1 MQTAQELRQIL
12 SWHIDAGVDEA
23 IAEVA
28 TNRFM
33 PLVLPTAAPP
43 PPAAQPQPNQRFIM
57 NTSPLT
63 NGTLTPPSAAIAQAE
78 KIAAE
83 VTTLE
88 ELKAAVQA
96 FDGCLLKRTATN
108 TVFADGNPNASVM
121 VIGEAPGEQE
131 DLSGVPFCGRSGQ
144 LLDNV
149 LKSIGLTRAENV
161 YISNTI
167 FWRPPGNR
175 TPSPEEVA
183 ICAPLV
189 KKHIALKKP
198 KLIILAGGVASNVLN
213 SNLSV
218 SKLRGKFHDYHNDYL
233 DAPIPAVVIYHPSY
247 LLRQPG
253 QKAQAWKDMLM
264 VQKALES
271 QKS

>member
-1 MQTAQELRQIL
+1 MQTAQELREIL
-12 SWHIDAGVDEA
+12 AWHMDAGVDEA
-23 IAEVA
+23 IAEEA
-28 TNRFM
+28 TNHLK
-33 PLVLPTAAPP
+33 PVQ
-43 PPAAQPQPNQRFIM
+43 PASKAQPQPTQRQLM
-57 NTSPLT
+57 NAAPLT
-63 NGTLTPPSAAIAQAE
+63 NGMLTPPSEAIAEAE
-78 KIAAE
+78 KIGAE
-83 VTTLE
+83 ASTLE
-88 ELKAAVQA
+88 ELKAAVEN
-96 FDGCLLKRTATN
+96 FEGCLLKRTAKN
-108 TVFADGNPNASVM
+108 TVFADGNPEAPVM
-121 VIGEAPGEQE
+121 VIGEAPGEKE
-131 DLSGVPFCGRSGQ
+131 DLQGIPFCGPSGK

-149 LKSIGLTRAENV
+149 LKSIGLTREENV

-198 KLIILAGGVASNVLN
+198 KLIVLAGGVASNVLGVTM
-213 SNLSV
+213 SV

-233 DAPIPAVVIYHPSY
+233 AEPIPAVVIYHPSY

-264 VQKALES
+264 IQQFMGE
-271 QKS
+271 